1 MYRAVI
7 LPLAKQDIKKAA
19 AWYESKQ
26 KDLGK
31 RFVKEVRSKVSY
43 IKSKPNATAIH
54 YDNTHCAVLEVF
66 PFMVHFTV
74 DDGLK
79 LVVVSAVFHTSLS
92 PDKWAKR

>member
-7 LPLAKQDIKKAA
+7 LPLAKQDIRLAA
-19 AWYESKQ
+19 EWYEFKQ
-26 KDLGK
+26 KGLGK

-43 IKSKPNATAIH
+43 IRSKPNATAIR
-54 YDNTHCAVLEVF
+54 YGDTRCAVLGIF

-74 DDGLK
+74 DNSLN

-92 PDKWAKR
+92 HERWAKR

>member
-26 KDLGK
+26 KGLGK
-31 RFVKEVRSKVSY
+31 RFVKEVRREVSY

-54 YDNTHCAVLEVF
+54 YDDTHW
-66 PFMVHFTV
+66 PFWKYFCSWFT
-74 DDGLK
+74 L
-79 LVVVSAVFHTSLS
+79 LCMMA
-92 PDKWAKR
+92 

>member
-31 RFVKEVRSKVSY
+31 RFVKEVRREVLFVRQ
-43 IKSKPNATAIH
+43 KPEATTVR
-54 YDNTHCAVLEVF
+54 YDDIRCAVLEVF
-66 PFMVHFTV
+66 PFMIQFTV

-92 PDKWAKR
+92 PDVWAQR